1 MLDNREKIIENKNK
15 ENKHYIYYT
24 GIQKL
29 KFSNN
34 SFMGQDMTCYGTCIC
49 KPLDMIQ
56 PLQGMHKLS
65 SPSPI
70 GMAYMTRM
78 HVNNPATA
86 TQLLASC
93 PAAAHVLI
101 FLPNADFVL
110 LLWFHL
116 FYFPLL
122 DLNDHVLL
130 INMKINIVKKTK
142 NMHEFV
148 TQTCMKISTT
158 TFDTLH

>member
-1 MLDNREKIIENKNK
+1 
-15 ENKHYIYYT
+15 
-24 GIQKL
+24 
-29 KFSNN
+29 
-34 SFMGQDMTCYGTCIC
+34 MGQDRTCYGTCIC

-56 PLQGMHKLS
+56 LLQGMHKLS

-70 GMAYMTRM
+70 DTANMTHM

-93 PAAAHVLI
+93 LAAAYVLI

-116 FYFPLL
+116 FYFHLQ
-122 DLNDHVLL
+122 DLNVHVLL
-130 INMKINIVKKTK
+130 INMKINTLSKKRK
-142 NMHEFV
+142 
-148 TQTCMKISTT
+148 TCMKINT
-158 TFDTLH
+158 TFDTVN